1 MTYPP
6 DPPAGQLPSTL
17 SIDEANK
24 FALKFIVEWIE
35 AGGGDS
41 MEKTAVSYPKTRPG
55 MQVILA
61 LAEAL
66 QIQEL
71 VARIKSDLDKEASR
85 PKRCPECKR
94 FE

>member
-1 MTYPP
+1 MTFPP
-6 DPPAGQLPSTL
+6 DPPAGQLPPTL

-35 AGGGDS
+35 TGGGDS
-41 MEKTAVSYPKTRPG
+41 VEKTAVSYPKTPPG
-55 MQVILA
+55 MQIILA

-66 QIQEL
+66 KIHEL
-71 VARIKSDLDKEASR
+71 VDRVKLDLEKERVRA
-85 PKRCPECKR
+85 KCPVCKR